1 MKTLKL
7 HCQLLYSILLF
18 AMLATHGSCMSDEAG
33 SRVASSTIECE
44 PADSHHLSD
53 SKAQMAVPR
62 SRGLRMTRNL
72 DLHKV
77 KTVQLAG
84 DSLELNGSGPVYG
97 QACGSSLVLYVA
109 SKRLVVVL
117 KMPSLAVAS
126 THRVDKF
133 GGLDA
138 YGTSPISINESSGDI
153 AYTLI
158 APSRVISRCYLFNS
172 ANSVH
177 HEIAGRPIDRG
188 LGSILMENG
197 SVWIHDAGSFRA
209 GTDTF
214 ALSIP
219 NSYGNISSHLMRFVS
234 LSHDRAGLLLA
245 GGRNVK
251 PAIVVV
257 DHSGVVRDCII
268 VPRWTTQLSSSGSRI
283 LMPMSDG
290 RAIMY
295 DDQDQSVTLLHF
307 AEPICSNWTFRTI
320 GYCNEENLY
329 FCWCF
334 DSCTVT
340 MWCGHRNEQVE
351 PVGVTGNQ

>member
-1 MKTLKL
+1 
-7 HCQLLYSILLF
+7 
-18 AMLATHGSCMSDEAG
+18 MLAAHSSCNPDEAG
-33 SRVASSTIECE
+33 SRVASSATECE
-44 PADSHHLSD
+44 LIDSHQLSD
-53 SKAQMAVPR
+53 SESQMAVPR
-62 SRGLRMTRNL
+62 DRGLRMSRNL

-77 KTVQLAG
+77 KSVQLGG

-109 SKRLVVVL
+109 SKQLVVVL
-117 KMPSLAVAS
+117 KMPSLTVAS
-126 THRVDKF
+126 SHRVNSF
-133 GGLDA
+133 GALDA
-138 YGTSPISINESSGDI
+138 YGPSPISISESSGDI
-153 AYTLI
+153 TYTLI
-158 APSRVISRCYLFNS
+158 APSRVSSRCYLFDS
-172 ANSVH
+172 ASSVH
-177 HEIAGRPIDRG
+177 REIAGRPIDHG
-188 LGSILMENG
+188 LGSILMESG
-197 SVWIHDAGSFRA
+197 GVWIHDTGSFCTE
-209 GTDTF
+209 TDAF

-219 NSYGNISSHLMRFVS
+219 SLYGNISSHLLRFVS
-234 LSHDRAGLLLA
+234 LSHDRSGLLLA

-257 DHSGVVRDCII
+257 DRSGVVRDCVI

-307 AEPICSNWTFRTI
+307 TEPICTSRTCHTI

-340 MWCGHRNEQVE
+340 IWCDQEH
-351 PVGVTGNQ
+351 